1 MGEKLVVGPISKG
14 LKNNVLPFNID
25 NDSFPVL
32 INAYQWRGR
41 VKRKRGTSLLTRL
54 QRFFNSNSTSYSST
68 VTINLIAGAA
78 NILTGFSLETNGNII
93 PGSVI
98 ITDTTSGDVY
108 TDPSM
113 DGTLI
118 GAPGGTGTINY
129 ATGAITITGGAGD
142 VIRVS
147 FLYYPDLPVMGL
159 EDLILERFQFPNTL
173 GFDTKYSYNIT
184 VNSPY
189 TSYDVSFYKNPPVDA
204 VLLPGYVPKT
214 VVTPTSWNGQDYQQF
229 WTVNYEGAL
238 WATNGISVPFVTT
251 NIGMQFS
258 HVTNVAA
265 PIGNTVVITVT
276 GPNLVVGD
284 FVFLNEF
291 DPAIITGINFQ
302 SGYVIAG
309 SAPGAITIE
318 LPFATLAGPG
328 GATTRGIVQ
337 YLTNRSDITKDSLRW
352 YDGDPTNGNQT
363 APLLTGNKGWVNF
376 APPLSQFA
384 YSVADKPAAQYYLVG
399 ARMIAPFKDR
409 LLFIGPVIQTS
420 SANSQLYLQD
430 TVIYSQNGTPFYTAS
445 YTNINPVIDDPTL
458 AGIVFH
464 PILVPDNEIATS
476 SAYFEDSTG
485 FGGFTSA
492 GIDQPILT
500 TSSNEDVLILGFNT
514 IQTRFIYSGND
525 ITPFNFFIINSELGS
540 SSTFSAINMDKGV
553 LSRGNRGYIATSQVS
568 ADRIDLDIPDQVFQI
583 SLINNGSERF
593 TAVRDF
599 INEWIYFTY
608 PDNEFT
614 PKFPNQTLFYNY
626 RDNSW
631 ALFYESYT
639 HHGTFRRVTGETWAT
654 IGAIFPTWEEWNEP
668 WNSGSSTLEQ
678 QQVISGNQQ
687 GFVMLHNDGTSEGN
701 SLEINN
707 ISFPTTITGASQTNP
722 IVLLANNTFVVGQ
735 SITISGISG
744 FVNPMTLLGLNGNTY
759 IITAV
764 TPTTITIGVDGS
776 GFNAYV
782 SGGIATPYTIY
793 SPNHVLNTGDYI
805 VISGAIGTVAA
816 NINGKIFQ
824 VGITTDNDFTVSPIP
839 DPGTYFGGGLIK
851 RMYIPFIQTKQFPL
865 AWDMGRKVRFG
876 AQQYLLSKTTDGE
889 MQLLI
894 YLSQD
899 EDSPYNSGPIVPQV
913 NVDNSSLIYSTIL
926 KTHAEFYTQT
936 SNNVSLGSIGD
947 NVLTT
952 IPLNL
957 FSLFQI
963 NNTIV
968 KTSVLITIGSVAT
981 FQDDGLG
988 GFTITGTGVS
998 AGSSIDYETG
1008 NLVLVFSVAPNAQAS
1023 KINFQYYYN
1032 NILSPTA
1039 ASQEQIWHR
1048 INTSLLGDTVQLGFT
1063 TSETQMRDIL
1073 FRNQFTEI
1081 ELHGFVL
1088 DVNPSQMLC

>member
-1 MGEKLVVGPISKG
+1 MGEKLIVGPISKG

-41 VKRKRGTSLLTRL
+41 VKRKRGTRLLTRL
-54 QRFFNSNSTSYSST
+54 QRFFNSNSASYSST
-68 VTINLIAGAA
+68 ATINLTAGAA
-78 NILTGFSLETNGNII
+78 NILTGFSLQTNGNII
-93 PGSVI
+93 PGSVT
-98 ITDTTSGDVY
+98 ITDTTSGNVY

-113 DGTLI
+113 DGTLV

-129 ATGAITITGGAGD
+129 ATGAITISGGAGNT
-142 VIRVS
+142 IRVS

-159 EDLILERFQFPNTL
+159 EDLILERFQFPHTL
-173 GFDTKYSYNIT
+173 GFDTKYSYEIT

-189 TSYDVSFYKNPPVDA
+189 TSYDVSFYKNPPIDP
-204 VLLPGYVPKT
+204 VLLPGYVPKS

-229 WTVNYEGAL
+229 WSVNYEGAL
-238 WATNGISVPFVTT
+238 WVTNGITVPFDIT
-251 NIGMQFS
+251 NIGMQFK
-258 HVTNVAA
+258 
-265 PIGNTVVITVT
+265 PIVTVT
-276 GPNLVVGD
+276 VLTPTTASLNILLHGLVVGD
-284 FVFLNEF
+284 FVFINEVVTT
-291 DPAIITGINFQ
+291 TGINFQ
-302 SGYVIAG
+302 TGYVTTVTDANNVIV
-309 SAPGAITIE
+309 TF
-318 LPFATLAGPG
+318 PFATLTTNGTG
-328 GATTRGIVQ
+328 GIAQ
-337 YLTNRSDITKDSLRW
+337 YLTSRSDITKDCLRW
-352 YDGDPTNGNQT
+352 YDGDPTNGDSE
-363 APLLTGNKGWVNF
+363 APLLTGNNGWVNF
-376 APPLSQFA
+376 APPLSQFS

-399 ARMIAPFKDR
+399 ARMIAAFKDR

-420 SANSQLYLQD
+420 AANSQLYLQD

-445 YTNINPVIDDPTL
+445 YTNINPVVDDPTL

-464 PILVPDNEIATS
+464 PILVPDDQIATS
-476 SAYFEDSTG
+476 PAYFEDSTG

-500 TSSNEDVLILGFNT
+500 TSTNEDVLILGFNT

-608 PDNEFT
+608 PDNEYT

-654 IGAIFPTWEEWNEP
+654 IGDTFSTWAQWNEP
-668 WNSGSSTLEQ
+668 WNAGYSTLEQ

-687 GFVMLHNDGTSEGN
+687 GFVMLHIDGTGEGN

-707 ISFPTTITGASQTNP
+707 ISFPVTITGATVANP
-722 IVLLANNTFVVGQ
+722 VVLTANNTFSVGQTVKITGVVG
-735 SITISGISG
+735 
-744 FVNPMTLLGLNGNTY
+744 MTQLNGNTY
-759 IITAV
+759 TITAV
-764 TPTTITIGVDGS
+764 TPTTITLGVNGLA
-776 GFNAYV
+776 FTPYI
-782 SGGIATPYTIY
+782 SGGIATPPTIY

-805 VISGAIGTVAA
+805 VISGAIGTVAD
-816 NINGKIFQ
+816 NVNGLIFQ
-824 VGITTDNDFTVSPIP
+824 VGITTDNEFTVSPIP
-839 DPGTYFGGGLIK
+839 GEGTYFGGGLIK
-851 RMYIPFIQTKQFPL
+851 RMYVPFIQTKQFPL
-865 AWDMGRKVRFG
+865 GWDLGRKVRLG
-876 AQQYLLSKTTDGE
+876 AQQYLLSKTSDGE

-913 NVDNSSLIYSTIL
+913 NVDNSSLIYSSIL
-926 KTHAEFYTQT
+926 KTHPEFYVQT

-947 NVLTT
+947 NILTT

-963 NNTIV
+963 NNTIM
-968 KTSVLITIGSVAT
+968 KTSVLITIGTVAT
-981 FQDDGLG
+981 FQDNGLG
-988 GFTITGTGVS
+988 GFNVTGTGVS
-998 AGSSIDYETG
+998 AGSSINYDTG
-1008 NLVLVFSVAPNAQAS
+1008 QIVLVFSVAPNSESS

-1048 INTSLLGDTVQLGFT
+1048 VNTSLLGDTVQLGFT
-1063 TSETQMRDIL
+1063 MSEIQMRDIL